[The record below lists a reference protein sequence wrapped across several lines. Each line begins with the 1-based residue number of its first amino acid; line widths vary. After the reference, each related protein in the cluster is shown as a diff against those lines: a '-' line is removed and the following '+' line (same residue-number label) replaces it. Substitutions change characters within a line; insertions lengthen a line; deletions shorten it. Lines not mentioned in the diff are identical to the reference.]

1 MKKIRLELKPHVES
15 KFITL
20 YDSPEALY
28 LNLEAQDELDGIG
41 AIPIKINA
49 GEFIEAEWRGCE
61 FVKDGD
67 NWIRIDSVRLA
78 KNTPTKNSSGSLVS
92 IYYGWVTSDMLT
104 FRDKE
109 DNDSYTLR
117 LLSPADWKMD
127 LGLLFMDDKQDSEDS
142 EIEKLIP
149 ILMI

>member
-1 MKKIRLELKPHVES
+1 MKKIRIELKPHVES
-15 KFITL
+15 KIIML

-28 LNLEAQDELDGIG
+28 LNLEDPEEMG
-41 AIPIKINA
+41 AIGSIPVKINA

-67 NWIRIDSVRLA
+67 DWIRFDSIRMA

-92 IYYGWVTSDMLT
+92 IYYGWVNADILS
-104 FRDKE
+104 FNDKE
-109 DNDSYTLR
+109 DADSYTLR

-127 LGLLFMDDKQDSEDS
+127 LGLLFMDDKQDSE
-142 EIEKLIP
+142 IEKLIP

>member
-15 KFITL
+15 KTITL

-28 LNLEAQDELDGIG
+28 LNLEDPGEMGAIG
-41 AIPIKINA
+41 SIPIKINI

-67 NWIRIDSVRLA
+67 EWIRFDSIRMA

-92 IYYGWVTSDMLT
+92 IYYGWVNSNILS
-104 FRDKE
+104 FNDKE
-109 DNDSYTLR
+109 DADSYTIR

-127 LGLLFMDDKQDSEDS
+127 LGLLFMDDKEDS
-142 EIEKLIP
+142 EIEKLFP

>member
-1 MKKIRLELKPHVES
+1 MKKIRLELKPHVQS
-15 KFITL
+15 KTIIL

-28 LNLEAQDELDGIG
+28 LNLESFNEVDSIG
-41 AIPIKINA
+41 TIPVKINA

-67 NWIRIDSVRLA
+67 DWIRFDSIRMA

-92 IYYGWVTSDMLT
+92 IYFGWVNANILS
-104 FRDKE
+104 FNDKE
-109 DNDSYTLR
+109 DADSYTIR

-127 LGLLFMDDKQDSEDS
+127 LALLFMDDKQDEN
-142 EIEKLIP
+142 EKLFP

>member
-1 MKKIRLELKPHVES
+1 MKKIRLELKPHVQS
-15 KFITL
+15 KTIIL

-28 LNLEAQDELDGIG
+28 LNLESFNEVDSIG
-41 AIPIKINA
+41 TIPVKINA

-67 NWIRIDSVRLA
+67 DWIRFDSIRMA

-92 IYYGWVTSDMLT
+92 IYFGWVNANILS
-104 FRDKE
+104 FNDKE
-109 DNDSYTLR
+109 DADSYTIR

-127 LGLLFMDDKQDSEDS
+127 LALLFMDDKEDS
-142 EIEKLIP
+142 QIEKLFP